1 MDFCWVGYICNHVC
15 LAELATAFPVSG
27 SFTTY
32 VTLFVDK
39 SISFAIAWNYALQWL
54 VTFPLQLVAA
64 SLAIEYWTI
73 KIHPAIFVTIFY
85 VCIVLSIYLESTAM
99 QKLKW

>member
-1 MDFCWVGYICNHVC
+1 MSS

-73 KIHPAIFVTIFY
+73 KIHPAIFVTIFLCLY
-85 VCIVLSIYLESTAM
+85 CFINLFESTAM

>member
-1 MDFCWVGYICNHVC
+1 MDFVGSVIFATMSS

>member
-1 MDFCWVGYICNHVC
+1 M
-15 LAELATAFPVSG
+15 ELR
-27 SFTTY
+27 TTVASNIS
-32 VTLFVDK
+32 VT
-39 SISFAIAWNYALQWL
+39 
-54 VTFPLQLVAA
+54 VAA